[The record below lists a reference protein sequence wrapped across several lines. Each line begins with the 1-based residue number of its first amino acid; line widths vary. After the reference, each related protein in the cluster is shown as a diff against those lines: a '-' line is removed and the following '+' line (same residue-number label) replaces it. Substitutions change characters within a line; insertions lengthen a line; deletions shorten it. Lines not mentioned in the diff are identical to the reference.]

1 MEEVKIVAASEDSIQ
16 IQFEQKICP
25 KVNRQIS
32 AFCQTFE
39 LFTKD
44 MPQIREIVPTYCSV
58 SIYFDEVNCKA
69 ELITQIAEE
78 VLEKME
84 WGTADSECAT
94 KTSGAE
100 SAFGGAAKD
109 LSVAKSAFQE
119 PADSSFGAGKIV
131 RIPVCYDDE
140 EFAPDL
146 KIVAS
151 HANFSKDEV
160 IKLHSSTDYLIYMM
174 GFLPGFPY
182 LGGMDERLKT
192 PRLQTPRTKIPA
204 GSVAIGGEQTG
215 LYPVESPGGWNI
227 IGRTPLKVFDLNRE
241 PKFLYRAG
249 DKIRFVPISRT
260 EFDTFDEEKWLDYE
274 LTVSQNKQAS
284 TVFST
289 GSTTTSTEPNVA
301 ASSAIRIS
309 KTNGVSTAT
318 AKPTYKCGG
327 GIKIVDT
334 GLLTSI
340 QDLGTFGYQKYGIG
354 QSGAMDQESLKLANF
369 LCGNEENT
377 ACLET
382 TLSGP
387 TIYFATACD
396 FAITGAEFSGATL
409 DGSPL
414 QMNKKIS
421 AKAGS
426 TLVCG
431 FATKG
436 LRSYIAFGGGLLVPE
451 VFSSRSTNLKSKTGG
466 YKGRKLQ
473 TGDEIAIGYQENARW
488 GENAFHKSA
497 NSFTG
502 GDIALSQ
509 SGKSFLRG
517 EDAFSKSATILPAA
531 DKILSLACVKSSQFD
546 FFDSACIEKFTSSI
560 YTITPESDRMGI
572 RFSGESLECGK
583 TDIISDSIPFGAVQ
597 ITSAG
602 LPVVMAADRQTTGG
616 YAKIACV
623 KKKSMCELAQAGP
636 GTKVRFY
643 IEEIRTK

>member
-25 KVNRQIS
+25 KVNHQIS
-32 AFCQTFE
+32 AFCQAFE

-44 MPQIREIVPTYCSV
+44 MPQIREIVPTYCAV
-58 SIYFDEVNCKA
+58 SIYFDETNCKA

-78 VLEKME
+78 VLDKME
-84 WGTADSECAT
+84 WADGEYA
-94 KTSGAE
+94 AE
-100 SAFGGAAKD
+100 SAFGGATKKLLVGAEK
-109 LSVAKSAFQE
+109 SFMAKSSFQE
-119 PADSSFGAGKIV
+119 PADSSFFAGKII

-146 KIVAS
+146 KIVCD
-151 HANFSKDEV
+151 HAKLTKDEV

-204 GSVAIGGEQTG
+204 GSVAIGGAQTG

-241 PKFLYRAG
+241 PKFLYKAG
-249 DKIRFVPISRT
+249 DKIRFVPISRA
-260 EFDTFDEEKWLDYE
+260 EFDTFDEEKWLKNE
-274 LTVSQNKQAS
+274 LSGPQDRQESRGVSTN
-284 TVFST
+284 
-289 GSTTTSTEPNVA
+289 STT
-301 ASSAIRIS
+301 AIRTS
-309 KTNGVSTAT
+309 KTNVISNAA
-318 AKPTYKCGG
+318 AKPSYKCCG
-327 GIKIVDT
+327 GIKIVDA

-354 QSGAMDQESLKLANF
+354 QSGAMDQKSLKLANS
-369 LCGNEENT
+369 LCGNDENT

-409 DGSPL
+409 DGSPVP
-414 QMNKKIS
+414 MNKKIS

-426 TLVCG
+426 TLICG

-436 LRSYIAFGGGLLVPE
+436 LRSYIAFRGGLLVPE
-451 VFSSRSTNLKSKTGG
+451 VFASRSTNLKSKTGG

-488 GENAFHKSA
+488 GENSFHKYA

-502 GDIALSQ
+502 DENALSQ
-509 SGKSFLRG
+509 FAKSFLGG
-517 EDAFSKSATILPAA
+517 EDDFSQSATSLPAA
-531 DKILSLACVKSSQFD
+531 DKILTLTCVKSSQFD
-546 FFDSACIEKFTSSI
+546 FFDSAGIEKFTSTI

-572 RFSGESLECGK
+572 RFSGESLDCGK

-623 KKKSMCELAQAGP
+623 TKKSMCELAQAGP

-643 IEEIRTK
+643 IKKNDWRLGNG

>member
-32 AFCQTFE
+32 VFCQTFE

-58 SIYFDEVNCKA
+58 SIYFDEANCKA
-69 ELITQIAEE
+69 ELVTQIAEE
-78 VLEKME
+78 VLDKME
-84 WGTADSECAT
+84 WVDGEYA
-94 KTSGAE
+94 AE
-100 SAFGGAAKD
+100 SAFGGATKKLLVGAEK
-109 LSVAKSAFQE
+109 SFMAKSSFQE
-119 PADSSFGAGKIV
+119 PADSSFVAGKII
-131 RIPVCYDDE
+131 RIPVCYDDQ

-146 KIVAS
+146 KIVCD
-151 HANFSKDEV
+151 HAKLTKDEV

-241 PKFLYRAG
+241 PKFLYQAG
-249 DKIRFVPISRT
+249 DKIRFVPINRT
-260 EFDTFDEEKWLDYE
+260 KFEHFDEEKWLE
-274 LTVSQNKQAS
+274 GEVEACQKGQENGGLSASAVSSSKA
-284 TVFST
+284 
-289 GSTTTSTEPNVA
+289 NVVSGA
-301 ASSAIRIS
+301 A
-309 KTNGVSTAT
+309 

-327 GIKIVDT
+327 GIKIINA

-340 QDLGTFGYQKYGIG
+340 QDGGIFGFQKYGIG
-354 QSGAMDQESLKLANF
+354 QSGAMDQKSLKLANF
-369 LCGNEENT
+369 LCGNDENT

-387 TIYFATACD
+387 TIYFATDCD

-409 DGSPL
+409 DGIPV

-436 LRSYIAFGGGLLVPE
+436 LRSYISFGGGLLVPE
-451 VFSSRSTNLKSKTGG
+451 VFASRSTNLKSKMGG

-473 TGDEIAIGYQENARW
+473 AGDEIAIGFREEARW
-488 GENAFHKSA
+488 SNLSKPEKSGGLQTAGTNHKTA
-497 NSFTG
+497 NSFTA
-502 GDIALSQ
+502 D
-509 SGKSFLRG
+509 
-517 EDAFSKSATILPAA
+517 KSALLQSENSLSSA
-531 DKILSLACVKSSQFD
+531 DKVLTLACVKSSQFD
-546 FFDSACIEKFTSSI
+546 FFDAASVEKFTNTI

-572 RFSGESLECGK
+572 RFSGESLDCGK